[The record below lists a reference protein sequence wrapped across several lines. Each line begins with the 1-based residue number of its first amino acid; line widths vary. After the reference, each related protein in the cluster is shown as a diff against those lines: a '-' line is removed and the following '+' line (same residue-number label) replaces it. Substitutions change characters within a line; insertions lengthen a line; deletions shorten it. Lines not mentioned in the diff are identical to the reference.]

1 MKVWLLRAMLV
12 LVSLAAALVAAE
24 AVLRR
29 GGVASPARRVEASG
43 MHTHDPLLGWVLAP
57 GVRTRERS
65 REYDVAVRINAQGFR
80 ADREVS
86 PVPPPGVL
94 RVVAVGD
101 SFTFGQGVEVED
113 SYPAL
118 LERRLGGVRE
128 VEVINLGVAGYG
140 VDQQLLMLESRG
152 LRFRPRVVVLGLHT
166 PDVFRNTVAYHNGY
180 AKPLFQLQGDGLVL
194 TNVPTPPPGSP
205 PPPRRGIRGKS
216 RLFHMVSVRLERR
229 GVGEVWDV
237 TEGIL
242 RRMKRVSGEADARL
256 LVLLLPPRYAV
267 YGTALER
274 RSQAHTTELIA
285 EILRRQGIEHL
296 DLTPALAAAAARHPR
311 ESRKSLFYPTDGHFT
326 PAGHQVVAERL
337 SQAWSPVLSGSGG
350 GQSHG
355 PDRSRKRPIS

>member
-1 MKVWLLRAMLV
+1 MRVWLLRVVLV
-12 LVSLAAALVAAE
+12 LVSLAVALVAAE

-29 GGVASPARRVEASG
+29 GGGGSPVRQVEASG

-57 GVRTRERS
+57 GARTRERS

-86 PVPPPGVL
+86 PTPPPGVL

-118 LERRLGGVRE
+118 LERRLANA
-128 VEVINLGVAGYG
+128 EVINLGVAGYG

-152 LRFRPRVVVLGLHT
+152 LRFRPHVVLLGLHT
-166 PDVFRNTVAYHNGY
+166 PDIFRNTVAYHRGY
-180 AKPLFQLQGDGLVL
+180 AKPLFRLQGKRLVL

-205 PPPRRGIRGKS
+205 PPPRRGLLERS
-216 RLFHMVSVRLERR
+216 RLFQMVSVRLERR
-229 GVGEVWDV
+229 GFGEVWDV

-242 RRMKRVSGEADARL
+242 RLMKRVCGEADARL
-256 LVLLLPPRYAV
+256 LVLLLPTQHAV
-267 YGTALER
+267 YGNAVER
-274 RSQAHTTELIA
+274 RSQAHTTGLIA

-311 ESRKSLFYPTDGHFT
+311 ELLFYPSDGHFT
-326 PAGHQVVAERL
+326 PAGHRVVAERL
-337 SQAWSPVLSGSGG
+337 LQAWSPVPSDVGG
-350 GQSHG
+350 GQFQA
-355 PDRSRKRPIS
+355 PDRSRRRSIS